1 MPVLAALPGSAVE
14 ARAGQAGTGDHGAV
28 RSAARRVGGVE
39 PLGEELAQPRLAAA
53 AAWRQPLVECGLE
66 LRLAD
71 AGPAVGLLELL
82 QRLVEIAGAED
93 LAQRSR
99 GVMITPKW

>member
-1 MPVLAALPGSAVE
+1 V
-14 ARAGQAGTGDHGAV
+14 H
-28 RSAARRVGGVE
+28 
-39 PLGEELAQPRLAAA
+39 
-53 AAWRQPLVECGLE
+53 RQPLVEGGLE

-93 LAQRSR
+93 LAQRSS